1 MLSVVA
7 GPGWAPTLFLCN
19 FCTNIFKW
27 CLMISHN
34 ICNKNWIRAPY
45 RQNNASLVRLNV
57 GLRYGRKYS
66 SSILNKTLTELEVDI
81 DLQFCNQR
89 GNIARSAFIF
99 LELAKEIQ
107 FKNVEQSQENKA
119 YKQNIFHLAK
129 RLHQTILY
137 VDFAVVIWV
146 WSPWAQM

>member
-1 MLSVVA
+1 MGL
-7 GPGWAPTLFLCN
+7 G
-19 FCTNIFKW
+19 
-27 CLMISHN
+27 
-34 ICNKNWIRAPY
+34 Y
-45 RQNNASLVRLNV
+45 R
-57 GLRYGRKYS
+57 RKYS
-66 SSILNKTLTELEVDI
+66 SSILNKTLTELDVDI

-89 GNIARSAFIF
+89 RNIARSAFIL

-107 FKNVEQSQENKA
+107 FKNEEQSKENKA

-146 WSPWAQM
+146 LQSLSSNVTKARFKKQLSLHVNSSRGQIPAQ